1 MEFFGTAIVLLAV
14 IGFPLL
20 LVVGVV
26 LMLRRGGEMRL
37 AIDPKATYFYV
48 VSLAALLMAFFAL
61 LSLTGSA
68 LELALHTTYM
78 PESAEVQPGPRKPEF
93 QLPPADRYVRE
104 RIAQTGALVLV
115 ALPVWLFH
123 WRGSRRLAF
132 AKRAFFSYR
141 LYLYGVMTMAL
152 IAALVWGGMLLAKLL
167 GLALGTVDWTIER
180 EGRLFWKDALSAA
193 ANLLVALGLWAYH
206 WRLVERVPAEETED
220 E

>member
-68 LELALHTTYM
+68 LELALHTT
-78 PESAEVQPGPRKPEF
+78 
-93 QLPPADRYVRE
+93 
-104 RIAQTGALVLV
+104 
-115 ALPVWLFH
+115 
-123 WRGSRRLAF
+123 
-132 AKRAFFSYR
+132 
-141 LYLYGVMTMAL
+141 
-152 IAALVWGGMLLAKLL
+152 
-167 GLALGTVDWTIER
+167 
-180 EGRLFWKDALSAA
+180 
-193 ANLLVALGLWAYH
+193 
-206 WRLVERVPAEETED
+206 
-220 E
+220 